1 MLKVNSKRIIAMLM
15 LVLTLFSTLSP
26 SVFATEISSANIENN
41 GDVEWHLQYWNDE
54 KNVWSYVTTTY
65 TTYNEG
71 GRSYPAYCVNRE
83 YPGVGELDGY
93 TVDVNASVTDV
104 LGNVQIWRT
113 IINGFPYK
121 SAGELGLA
129 NDLEAFQATKQA
141 VYCIWF

>member
-83 YPGVGELDGY
+83 YPR
-93 TVDVNASVTDV
+93 S
-104 LGNVQIWRT
+104 WR
-113 IINGFPYK
+113 I
-121 SAGELGLA
+121 
-129 NDLEAFQATKQA
+129 
-141 VYCIWF
+141 